1 MKKKFSFDYVLAI
14 LWGICL
20 LLDVV
25 NIAAGEPQ
33 GNYTNM
39 LMAHICLVLA
49 HIRLGMKDN
58 QYDVRP

>member
-20 LLDVV
+20 ILDIVRM
-25 NIAAGEPQ
+25 IGGEPQ
-33 GNYTNM
+33 SDYTNM

-49 HIRLGMKDN
+49 HLRLGMKDN
-58 QYDVRP
+58 